1 MTCLRLSNGQTL
13 KEFCKKNH
21 VSYWTMYERCDRI
34 GMTPDQAISTEAL
47 KKRNIHSVEDH
58 GKVLSLK
65 RACLRYSVNYESVL
79 SRRTRKAETIQ
90 QAFDYYKNSRERR
103 AGKWLRK

>member
-13 KEFCKKNH
+13 KDFCKKNH
-21 VSYWTMYERCDRI
+21 ISYWTMYSRCDRI
-34 GMTPDQAISTEAL
+34 GMTPDQAISTEAM
-47 KKRNIHSVEDH
+47 KKRDIHFVEDN

-65 RACLRYSVNYESVL
+65 KACMRYCLNYEGVL
-79 SRRTRKAETIQ
+79 TRRTLKSETIQ